1 MADELVDTDI
11 ESQFP
16 AAQEQFNTAPITLS
30 RIGTYVRS
38 TANTGSA
45 TVGSVAWVNS
55 LTSNASHPSF
65 SFAGVVS
72 EVIVFDRKL
81 SPSEREEVY
90 AYLSLKYGLQ
100 EKLPEGMQSVRNS
113 ASSHGRTAAYWVIE
127 SHPNRKNL
135 QTLPYGAEFGGIT
148 LSEFFEIPNLVYKS
162 AGTRLSNGT
171 TLAGDT
177 YSNIGY

>member
-38 TANTGSA
+38 TATGSGTVGSA
-45 TVGSVAWVNS
+45 TWVNA
-55 LTSNASHPSF
+55 LTNNATNPSF

-90 AYLSLKYGLQ
+90 AYLSLKYRLE

-113 ASSHGRTAAYWVIE
+113 ASSYGRTAAYWVIE

-148 LSEFFEIPNLVYKS
+148 LSEFFEIPDLVYKS

-177 YSNIGY
+177 YSNIGS